1 MMMQNKLKTVLSILL
16 TLAVLPLCGQSLSL
30 DKPQEVD
37 GMKADAGTAKLIIL
51 STSPNLTMSHEM
63 GNEKG
68 QRYTEGE
75 NQYRYELVHALSED
89 EMEYGGFCKTTVIL
103 TLPEGTQRFPI
114 TLYSGKCY
122 RGRFQPAGITCLK
135 NTGGVFPEA
144 GKAKVT
150 FSSALDNL
158 TIWCNGSLIF
168 NNGVATITT
177 GSVKAEKNTVNN
189 LHAYELIFTLA
200 TNSESPVQPILR
212 VKSAKSGI
220 VDVAFDDQLEARKSY
235 NYSVSPSIKTVKRA
249 YTYAETKAI
258 ADKYLAE
265 YASQSESSYF
275 EAASNAIDEVLA
287 HKDCPL
293 EIRDSLLK
301 QQYKMQYIRKY
312 SYFMDKARNMKE
324 EAVKKNGYEHEDVL
338 KWLVA
343 ERKFCNNII
352 EEYPEMTHYLS
363 LLSVL
368 DDELNRHPRSQ
379 VAVQT
384 TVHHEYQVI
393 SGKVTKNESFIGSV
407 AGVAIYGTNIADGT
421 MKKTKD
427 MTLLGKVGSNGTYRI
442 TLKNPYSYLY
452 FYGEKSSRPITSET
466 KTLDVELTRE

>member
-1 MMMQNKLKTVLSILL
+1 MIQNNLKIVLINLL

-37 GMKADAGTAKLIIL
+37 GIKADTGTAKLIIL
-51 STSPNLTMSHEM
+51 STSPNLSVSHEM
-63 GNEKG
+63 GNETAK
-68 QRYTEGE
+68 RYTEGD
-75 NQYRYELVHALSED
+75 NQYRYELVHTLSED
-89 EMEYGGFCKTTVIL
+89 EMEYGGFCKTTVTL
-103 TLPEGTQRFPI
+103 TLPEGTQKFPM
-114 TLYSGKCY
+114 TFYSGKCY

-150 FSSALDNL
+150 FSSALDDL
-158 TIWCNGSLIF
+158 TIWCDGTLIF
-168 NNGVATITT
+168 NNGVVVATT
-177 GSVKAEKNTVNN
+177 GSVKAEKNTTNN
-189 LHAYELIFTLA
+189 LHAYELIFTL
-200 TNSESPVQPILR
+200 TTSSEALVFPMLR

-235 NYSVSPSIKTVKRA
+235 NFSVSPSIKTVKRA
-249 YTYAETKAI
+249 YTFAETKAI

-293 EIRDSLLK
+293 EIRDSLLR

-312 SYFMDKARNMKE
+312 SYFMDKALKMKDDV
-324 EAVKKNGYEHEDVL
+324 VKKNGYEHADVL

-343 ERKFCNNII
+343 ERKFCYNIV
-352 EEYPEMTHYLS
+352 EKYPEMTHYTS
-363 LLSVL
+363 LLTIL
-368 DDELNRHPRSQ
+368 DDEVNRHPLSQ

-384 TVHHEYQVI
+384 TVYHEYQVI
-393 SGKVTKNESFIGSV
+393 TGKVTKDESFIGSV
-407 AGVAIYGTNIADGT
+407 AGVEIYGTDMADGT
-421 MKKTKD
+421 MRKTKD

-442 TLKNPYSYLY
+442 TLKNPYHYLY

-466 KTLDVELTRE
+466 KTLDVVLTRE

>member
-158 TIWCNGSLIF
+158 TIWCDGSLIF

-177 GSVKAEKNTVNN
+177 GSVKA
-189 LHAYELIFTLA
+189 
-200 TNSESPVQPILR
+200 
-212 VKSAKSGI
+212 
-220 VDVAFDDQLEARKSY
+220 
-235 NYSVSPSIKTVKRA
+235 
-249 YTYAETKAI
+249 
-258 ADKYLAE
+258 
-265 YASQSESSYF
+265 
-275 EAASNAIDEVLA
+275 
-287 HKDCPL
+287 
-293 EIRDSLLK
+293 
-301 QQYKMQYIRKY
+301 
-312 SYFMDKARNMKE
+312 
-324 EAVKKNGYEHEDVL
+324 
-338 KWLVA
+338 
-343 ERKFCNNII
+343 
-352 EEYPEMTHYLS
+352 
-363 LLSVL
+363 
-368 DDELNRHPRSQ
+368 
-379 VAVQT
+379 
-384 TVHHEYQVI
+384 
-393 SGKVTKNESFIGSV
+393 
-407 AGVAIYGTNIADGT
+407 
-421 MKKTKD
+421 
-427 MTLLGKVGSNGTYRI
+427 
-442 TLKNPYSYLY
+442 
-452 FYGEKSSRPITSET
+452 
-466 KTLDVELTRE
+466 